1 MAEESGPAATW
12 GQVCI
17 ALLIQRASDKAPAVR
32 AKAVGNLA
40 ALIETWCSQQTG
52 PLAATL
58 ALFRQVSYCSVADS
72 VLVICKVKRSDS
84 DPCWFCDEPNVIYMI
99 AILISGHLQS
109 EKA

>member
-58 ALFRQVSYCSVADS
+58 ALFRQVAYCSVAAS
-72 VLVICKVKRSDS
+72 VLVICKVKDNDS
-84 DPCWFCDEPNVIYMI
+84 DPC
-99 AILISGHLQS
+99 
-109 EKA
+109 